1 MTNFGRM
8 KAVHVSKIINV
19 FLLFAQVYL
28 RMVQESD
35 SEGIRLMATDHE
47 EALVLDQVR
56 VLDGNIS
63 RKKHEKKTCLFVR
76 AFFHLFFFNPV
87 HGGKLLF

>member
-1 MTNFGRM
+1 MTNYRRM

-63 RKKHEKKTCLFVR
+63 RKKHVCLCV
-76 AFFHLFFFNPV
+76 LFFTSFF
-87 HGGKLLF
+87 LTLFMEGNCYFRIM